1 MSRETASAPLATTS
15 DAPRKSKTI
24 CVEDPALTM
33 VEPDTMTPLQ
43 FYDRI
48 FSEASLV
55 PEKRLMLAVLEDAI
69 ASFQRAFIQPS
80 SPSSPSSPGLP
91 TSPNAALESG
101 EHEPEEFDV
110 EAWLESDDMS
120 WPFSFASICQAL
132 DMEPEFLRNGL
143 RNWRTRAQREGMMGQ
158 VYRFPFRRVNG
169 RRHSIN
175 AKRER
180 KRVRQVSAG

>member
-1 MSRETASAPLATTS
+1 MMSSEMTKTTEEK
-15 DAPRKSKTI
+15 PKSRTV

-33 VEPDTMTPLQ
+33 VEPDTMTPHQYFERL
-43 FYDRI
+43 FTE
-48 FSEASLV
+48 STLV

-69 ASFQRAFIQPS
+69 ASFQRNFINTRNKHGQ
-80 SPSSPSSPGLP
+80 
-91 TSPNAALESG
+91 LEDC
-101 EHEPEEFDV
+101 DV

-132 DMEPEFLRNGL
+132 DMEPEYLRRGL
-143 RNWRTRAQREGMMGQ
+143 LNWRERTAEAGTKGQ

-180 KRVRQVSAG
+180 RKLRKAS